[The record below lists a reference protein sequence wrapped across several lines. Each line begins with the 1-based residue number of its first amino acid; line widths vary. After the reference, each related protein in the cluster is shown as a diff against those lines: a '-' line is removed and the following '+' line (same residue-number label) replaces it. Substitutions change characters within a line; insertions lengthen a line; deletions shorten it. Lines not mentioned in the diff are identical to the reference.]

1 VQEALPSAI
10 AEVNKI
16 LEDHGLQPKPEEFTL
31 KPKST
36 EEAIKVIEHIF
47 HRFHRVATTRR
58 ENKSLVFDV
67 SDEKKT
73 QDLLN
78 GVLRLHFDNIKKEE
92 ETPSTAAGSTN
103 IDFLLPRPKI
113 GIEVKMGYV
122 GNTELR
128 KQINDDKGC
137 YGAHPH
143 CKLLMVF
150 VYDPKHEVE
159 NPPAFEA
166 ELNEDTSKLK
176 TQVYVLPK
184 P

>member
-1 VQEALPSAI
+1 MQEALPSAI

-16 LEDHGLQPKPEEFTL
+16 LDEYGLQPEPKEFHL
-31 KPKST
+31 EPKSR
-36 EEAIKVIEHIF
+36 EVAITVIEHIF
-47 HRFHRVATTRR
+47 NRFHRVATTRK

-67 SDEKKT
+67 EDEKKT
-73 QDLLN
+73 QDLLH
-78 GVLRLHFDNIKKEE
+78 GLLSLHFDNIKKEE
-92 ETPSTAAGSTN
+92 ETPSVAAGSTN
-103 IDFLLPRPKI
+103 IDFLLPRPMI

-122 GNTELR
+122 GNVELR

-137 YGAHPH
+137 YGAHPY

-166 ELNEDTSKLK
+166 ELGDKTAKLE
-176 TQVYVLPK
+176 TEVYVLPR